1 MVPMWIVLIGV
12 ALVAVGVLAAGLIRR
27 PRSHD
32 LHSVRSYHSA
42 LGTLE
47 HLSDRV
53 GPSTARPFDRTGGP
67 AEGHVADAPAGDGR
81 AEGDGT
87 TPGTGP
93 GPTRAVPPVRI
104 WGRDDVPDPDAPL
117 IFDDARPIDRYRS
130 NPAGGGVPAVRSGRA
145 QKMALDSMNHRP
157 RRKTAVVL
165 VAAALVFFGALAYI
179 GSRRSNPSAHPTT
192 SSTTRTT
199 GPASTS
205 TTAGS
210 ANRGAGGG
218 NADKTKTKVTPTTL
232 PSRIVASSS
241 TASSATYPVGSNSFQ
256 ITVTATGPCWIDAST
271 LASGSTLWT
280 GSLQA
285 GNVQVIQ
292 ATGPTAVQIGAASVS
307 FTVDTVPVVLPTPL
321 HTPFVATFQPVAA
334 ASTSATTTIPAGP
347 AATSPG

>member
-1 MVPMWIVLIGV
+1 
-12 ALVAVGVLAAGLIRR
+12 
-27 PRSHD
+27 
-32 LHSVRSYHSA
+32 
-42 LGTLE
+42 
-47 HLSDRV
+47 
-53 GPSTARPFDRTGGP
+53 
-67 AEGHVADAPAGDGR
+67 
-81 AEGDGT
+81 
-87 TPGTGP
+87 
-93 GPTRAVPPVRI
+93 
-104 WGRDDVPDPDAPL
+104 VPDPDAPL
-117 IFDDARPIDRYRS
+117 CFGDPRPSDRCRP
-130 NPAGGGVPAVRSGRA
+130 NPAGDGAPAVRSGRA
-145 QKMALDSMNHRP
+145 QRMALDSVNHRP

-165 VAAALVFFGALAYI
+165 VAAGLVFFGALAYI

-218 NADKTKTKVTPTTL
+218 NADKTKTKTKTKVTPTTL

-321 HTPFVATFQPVAA
+321 HTPFVATFQPV
-334 ASTSATTTIPAGP
+334 
-347 AATSPG
+347 

>member
-53 GPSTARPFDRTGGP
+53 GPSTVRPLDRTDRP
-67 AEGHVADAPAGDGR
+67 AEGQVADAPAGDDR

-87 TPGTGP
+87 GP
-93 GPTRAVPPVRI
+93 GPIREVPPVRI
-104 WGRDDVPDPDAPL
+104 WGRADVPDPDAPL

-130 NPAGGGVPAVRSGRA
+130 NPAGDGAPAVRSGRA
-145 QKMALDSMNHRP
+145 QRMALDSMNHRP

-210 ANRGAGGG
+210 ANRG
-218 NADKTKTKVTPTTL
+218 NADKTKTKTKVTPTTL

>member
-1 MVPMWIVLIGV
+1 MVLMWIVLIGV

-47 HLSDRV
+47 HMSDRV
-53 GPSTARPFDRTGGP
+53 GPSTVKPLDRTDRP
-67 AEGHVADAPAGDGR
+67 AEGHVADAPAGDDR

-87 TPGTGP
+87 GP
-93 GPTRAVPPVRI
+93 GPIRAVPPVRI
-104 WGRDDVPDPDAPL
+104 WGRADVPDPEAPL

-130 NPAGGGVPAVRSGRA
+130 NPAGEGAPAVRSSRA
-145 QKMALDSMNHRP
+145 QRMALDSMNHRP

-165 VAAALVFFGALAYI
+165 VAAVLVFFGALAYI
-179 GSRRSNPSAHPTT
+179 GSRRSNTSAPPT

-199 GPASTS
+199 GPASTP

-218 NADKTKTKVTPTTL
+218 NADKTKTKTKVTPTTL

-285 GNVQVIQ
+285 GSVQVIQ
-292 ATGPTAVQIGAASVS
+292 ATGPTAVQIGAASAS
-307 FTVDTVPVVLPTPL
+307 FAVGTVPVVLPTPL

>member
-12 ALVAVGVLAAGLIRR
+12 ALVAVGVLTAGLIRR

-130 NPAGGGVPAVRSGRA
+130 STAGGGVPAVRSGRA

-157 RRKTAVVL
+157 RRKAAVVL

-179 GSRRSNPSAHPTT
+179 GSRRSNTSAHPTP

-210 ANRGAGGG
+210 ANRG
-218 NADKTKTKVTPTTL
+218 NADKTKTKTKVTPTTL

-292 ATGPTAVQIGAASVS
+292 ATGPTTVQIGAASVS
-307 FTVDTVPVVLPTPL
+307 FTVGTVPVVLPTPF

>member
-53 GPSTARPFDRTGGP
+53 GPSTVRPLDRTDRP
-67 AEGHVADAPAGDGR
+67 AEGQVADAPAGDDR

-87 TPGTGP
+87 GP
-93 GPTRAVPPVRI
+93 GPIREVPPVRI
-104 WGRDDVPDPDAPL
+104 WGRADVPDPDAPL

-130 NPAGGGVPAVRSGRA
+130 NPAGDGAPAVRSGRA
-145 QKMALDSMNHRP
+145 QRMALDSMNHRP
-157 RRKTAVVL
+157 RRKAALVL

-179 GSRRSNPSAHPTT
+179 GSRRANTSAHPTP

-210 ANRGAGGG
+210 ANRG
-218 NADKTKTKVTPTTL
+218 NADKTKTKTKVTPTTL

-307 FTVDTVPVVLPTPL
+307 FTVGTVPVVLPTPF

>member
-12 ALVAVGVLAAGLIRR
+12 ALVVVGVLAAGLIRR

-53 GPSTARPFDRTGGP
+53 GPSTVRPLDRTDRP
-67 AEGHVADAPAGDGR
+67 AEGHVADAPAGDDR

-87 TPGTGP
+87 GP
-93 GPTRAVPPVRI
+93 GPIRAVPPVRI
-104 WGRDDVPDPDAPL
+104 WGRADVPDPDAPL
-117 IFDDARPIDRYRS
+117 IFDDARPIDRHRS
-130 NPAGGGVPAVRSGRA
+130 NPAGEGAPAVRSGRA
-145 QKMALDSMNHRP
+145 QRMALDSMNHRP
-157 RRKTAVVL
+157 RRRTAVVL
-165 VAAALVFFGALAYI
+165 VVAALVFFGALAYI
-179 GSRRSNPSAHPTT
+179 GSRRSNTSAHPAT

-210 ANRGAGGG
+210 ANRG

-307 FTVDTVPVVLPTPL
+307 FTVGTVPVVLPTPL

>member
-12 ALVAVGVLAAGLIRR
+12 ALVAVGVLAAGLRRR

-53 GPSTARPFDRTGGP
+53 GPSTVRPPDRTDRP
-67 AEGHVADAPAGDGR
+67 AEGHVADAPAGDDR

-87 TPGTGP
+87 GP
-93 GPTRAVPPVRI
+93 GPNRAVPPVRI
-104 WGRDDVPDPDAPL
+104 WGRADVPDPDAPL
-117 IFDDARPIDRYRS
+117 IFDDARLIERYRS
-130 NPAGGGVPAVRSGRA
+130 NPAGEGAPAVRSGRA
-145 QKMALDSMNHRP
+145 QRMALDSMNHRP

-179 GSRRSNPSAHPTT
+179 GSRRPNTSAHPTT

-210 ANRGAGGG
+210 ANLGAGGG
-218 NADKTKTKVTPTTL
+218 NADKTKTKTKVTPTTL

-241 TASSATYPVGSNSFQ
+241 TASSATYPVGGNSFQ

-307 FTVDTVPVVLPTPL
+307 FTVGTVPVVLPTPL